1 MRLLRD
7 LKTNGAREIGALVA
21 VVMLVTST
29 AAHADPVYM
38 ACTGQM
44 LLSNKRVDMKATLSL
59 TIDLRAGTVTV
70 GGYQP
75 VVILPAIPA
84 PAKSGIK
91 DTERNELSFMGS
103 TIHGMLSGSVDR
115 VTGEAN
121 ITFDVHSAEER
132 FFSGICRT
140 AQKLF

>member
-1 MRLLRD
+1 MRLLGD
-7 LKTNGAREIGALVA
+7 LKTDSAREIGALVA
-21 VVMLVTST
+21 IVMLVTST

-75 VVILPAIPA
+75 VGLVPAIPA
-84 PAKSGIK
+84 APGIPN
-91 DTERNELSFMGS
+91 TESNMVVFFGATSQGV
-103 TIHGMLSGSVDR
+103 LSGRVDR
-115 VTGEAN
+115 VTGEASVHFSPDKPQDQF
-121 ITFDVHSAEER
+121 FDGV
-132 FFSGICRT
+132 CRAT
-140 AQKLF
+140 QKLF